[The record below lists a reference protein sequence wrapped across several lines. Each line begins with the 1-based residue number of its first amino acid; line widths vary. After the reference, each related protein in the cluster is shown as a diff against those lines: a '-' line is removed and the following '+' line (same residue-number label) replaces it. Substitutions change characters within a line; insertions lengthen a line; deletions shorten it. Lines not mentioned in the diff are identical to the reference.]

1 MPTFGFSYRAGGEA
15 QRPPVV
21 ITPPTF
27 SFSANNYAPAAD
39 FSFGYRV
46 GGEAQRPPVV
56 ITPPTFSFSY
66 RSGGEAPKPPVYTV
80 PPTFV
85 FVGAEYTPLPL
96 FIFTQASGPPLTFLA
111 GASCTQ
117 ANVSNTQAINQ
128 SYGLTGANCTQT
140 NFITAGVIDIAIS
153 LFGDPCTQENILSL
167 GGVAQTYTL
176 IADNCSQQNTVS
188 VAEIIYTHRYLTS
201 GWCIPSGD
209 TASLFGETALT
220 RQQGNRMDNRWQG
233 QRQQA
238 SPLLEKTCFPVDQ
251 SAAMSGQACLSHG
264 QATSLSSQA
273 SAVIEQLTP
282 RNIKRC
288 GTVDDATGLAG
299 SALAEFSQLELI
311 FTANYHPVQDSGVV
325 IHDYTRYWY
334 AVDVSGNNYTPS
346 KVFVFTPPPPFDD
359 GRLPHV
365 PAQPPPFVF
374 NGNYTPAPLF
384 TPLPRLG
391 GTTQQ
396 NAPPQQNPVFEWD
409 GVVSL
414 HSTIIIEQRGVI
426 RSGVSAPWRI
436 AKRLDVKKCFPV
448 QQARPAPSGTSS
460 PIDPPRPPVVDP
472 PGHIIVTIPT
482 KQVYSMLH
490 TASVTLLN
498 GAPIA
503 MNNLSLSHNAD
514 SFAWQFSGELLRKD
528 DIALLTQS
536 GGTPVQLVVTINGV
550 VFKVIPSPVEHN
562 YRFGQRSITVPG
574 IGLTAL
580 LDRPYEQPSSATQGS
595 QLTIQQ
601 IAELLLP
608 GGWTLDWAAAMPAP
622 WLIPAEVFTYT
633 QKTPIQALATLAQ
646 DIGCVLIPARDSQ
659 TITITPRY
667 PKLPWNFAT
676 LSPDLV
682 IPASA
687 VTGVTHQ
694 TVLPEQAN
702 GVYVHCNHNQGS
714 AGQIGWCRLNG
725 SDGAKLAPPVGND
738 FMTDP
743 IALRLL
749 GERILAAYAPQP
761 PIKSFTLPMDNTTFP
776 MLSVGQFVQVTADGQ
791 TARGI
796 VNSVSLQYSL
806 SETDIN
812 VSQTIQ
818 IGEQTPNEWV
828 FFRNLLP
835 GDPLLFAS
843 LAATDGETSLMT
855 LLDNGVV
862 RVRGT
867 GTVGNK
873 YFIRAGRIDGEAPNL
888 TQQDIV
894 I

>member
-1 MPTFGFSYRAGGEA
+1 MAYPPPSPVNFDFIA
-15 QRPPVV
+15 QGYN
-21 ITPPTF
+21 PPTWLAF
-27 SFSANNYAPAAD
+27 D
-39 FSFGYRV
+39 F
-46 GGEAQRPPVV
+46 
-56 ITPPTFSFSY
+56 
-66 RSGGEAPKPPVYTV
+66 
-80 PPTFV
+80 
-85 FVGAEYTPLPL
+85 GAVTGS
-96 FIFTQASGPPLTFLA
+96 T

-117 ANVSNTQAINQ
+117 QNLSSTGALAQTHALSGADAAQQNVSPTQ
-128 SYGLTGANCTQT
+128 GLTETFALYGT
-140 NFITAGVIDIAIS
+140 DS
-153 LFGDPCTQENILSL
+153 LQGNLSSS
-167 GGVAQTYTL
+167 GSIVY
-176 IADNCSQQNTVS
+176 VPP
-188 VAEIIYTHRYLTS
+188 VHRYLTS
-201 GWCIPSGD
+201 NW
-209 TASLFGETALT
+209 TAAAENTAIVRSESAVARGGTALSAAKT
-220 RQQGNRMDNRWQG
+220 CAVRDVAAPLQEGFEARRLQTWVRSIKVCADRATAARLLNGAESIVRALI
-233 QRQQA
+233 QA
-238 SPLLEKTCFPVDQ
+238 SQSHCFPAQDAQ
-251 SAAMSGQACLSHG
+251 RLAAITNSVQPTVAFKLVKTRGVFEDASQTRRSELRDYYRNPQTPYVIS
-264 QATSLSSQA
+264 QNFNLPLSSY
-273 SAVIEQLTP
+273 SNV
-282 RNIKRC
+282 
-288 GTVDDATGLAG
+288 TVTKYKYFPPAT
-299 SALAEFSQLELI
+299 
-311 FTANYHPVQDSGVV
+311 
-325 IHDYTRYWY
+325 
-334 AVDVSGNNYTPS
+334 
-346 KVFVFTPPPPFDD
+346 
-359 GRLPHV
+359 
-365 PAQPPPFVF
+365 PFVF
-374 NGNYTPAPLF
+374 DFKTPGYPPPLVLVFDFANSELSPYSHIYRVYGEPAAPYAPSADFVLPYTSAL
-384 TPLPRLG
+384 
-391 GTTQQ
+391 
-396 NAPPQQNPVFEWD
+396 
-409 GVVSL
+409 
-414 HSTIIIEQRGVI
+414 VI
-426 RSGVSAPWRI
+426 AHVNDEYGLAKSDFYSSWQL
-436 AKRLDVKKCFPV
+436 AKRLDVKKCSL
-448 QQARPAPSGTSS
+448 QQKARPAPSGTSS
-460 PIDPPRPPVVDP
+460 PVDPPRPPVVDP

-498 GAPIA
+498 GTPVA

-514 SFAWQFSGELLRKD
+514 SFAWQFSGELLRKE

-608 GGWTLDWAAAMPAP
+608 GGWTLDWAVSMPAA

-646 DIGCVLIPARDSQ
+646 DIGCALIPARATQ

-667 PKLPWNFAT
+667 PVLPWNFAQ

-702 GVYVHCNHNQGS
+702 GVYVHCNHNQGN

-828 FFRNLLP
+828 FFRSLLP